1 MQKFNIQVGIMH
13 GFRPF
18 LFQHNDSM
26 PVFYHSSSFGVL
38 QDIAL
43 FKSLGWIA
51 RIILLKWSYYDFE
64 FAMSFLNTF
73 TENVRLFPNKVALEF
88 IDPPLQRVT
97 YAELDQLVAQTAG
110 YLQSLGLQP
119 GDRVALQLSKSLEF
133 ILVHLATIRLGAITL
148 PLNLAYPP
156 DEVEYFLSDSGAKL
170 FFALE
175 SAKGKIQS
183 ILPRLPELQKSVL
196 LDPGSPD
203 RFQTLITSYHL
214 PGSPHEAANLSDTAV
229 IIYTSGTTGRPKG
242 AEITHGNLSSNLE
255 SLHEAWGWQSED
267 ILLHVLPIFH
277 VHGLFVALHGALH
290 AGATTLLMREFDA
303 RRTLQMLAAGQCT
316 VFMAVPTIHQRLLDV
331 PDAGQ
336 FDLSRVRLIT
346 SGSDR
351 LPDEIFA
358 GFQQAFGY
366 TLLERY
372 GMTETGMNCSNPLNG
387 ERRLGSVGLPLA
399 GVEVRVVNPE
409 NDQSLPDGEIGEVQL
424 RGPNI
429 FKGYWKQP
437 HKTTESFTAD
447 GWFRTG
453 DLGFREPDGYLTLC
467 GRSKDLIISGGL
479 NIYPPEVERV
489 LAEHP
494 SVAACAVIGCP
505 DREWGESVT
514 AVVVVYGGESVS
526 SADLIAFCRERL
538 APYKSPKSIVFKEDL
553 PRNAMGKVQKT
564 ELRKIVCSK

>member
-1 MQKFNIQVGIMH
+1 
-13 GFRPF
+13 
-18 LFQHNDSM
+18 
-26 PVFYHSSSFGVL
+26 
-38 QDIAL
+38 
-43 FKSLGWIA
+43 
-51 RIILLKWSYYDFE
+51 
-64 FAMSFLNTF
+64 MSFLNTF
-73 TENVRLFPNKVALEF
+73 TDNVRKYPEKVALEF

-97 YAELDQLVAQTAG
+97 YAELDQLVQQTAS

-119 GDRVALQLSKSLEF
+119 GDRVALQLTKCLEF
-133 ILVHLATIRLGAITL
+133 ILLHLATVRLGAITL

-156 DEVEYFLSDSGAKL
+156 DELKYFLEDSGAKL

-175 SAKGKIQS
+175 SSKDKVQS
-183 ILPRLPELQKSVL
+183 ILPVLPDLQECIFLNPDNPQSLISNL
-196 LDPGSPD
+196 LPS
-203 RFQTLITSYHL
+203 ITNYQFSTSH
-214 PGSPHEAANLSDTAV
+214 PSSTHDTAV

-242 AEITHGNLSSNLE
+242 AEITHGNLISNLQ
-255 SLHEAWGWQSED
+255 SLHTAWGWSSED

-290 AGATTLLMREFDA
+290 AGARTLLMRDFDA
-303 RRTLQMLAAGQCT
+303 RKTLQILVERRCT

-331 PDAGQ
+331 PDAKE
-336 FDLSRVRLIT
+336 FDLSHVRLIT

-351 LPDEIFA
+351 LPDEVFI
-358 GFQQAFGY
+358 GFQQTFGY

-387 ERRLGSVGLPLA
+387 ERRIGSVGLPLP

-409 NDQSLPDGEIGEVQL
+409 KDQILPNEEIGEVQL

-429 FKGYWKQP
+429 FKGYWRQP
-437 HKTTESFTAD
+437 EKTSESFTAD

-489 LAEHP
+489 LTEHP
-494 SVAACAVIGCP
+494 SIAACAVIGCP
-505 DREWGESVT
+505 DREWGERVT
-514 AVVVVYGGESVS
+514 AVVVLNRGESVS
-526 SADLIAFCRERL
+526 S
-538 APYKSPKSIVFKEDL
+538 
-553 PRNAMGKVQKT
+553 
-564 ELRKIVCSK
+564 